1 VRIAQLAPVT
11 ESVPPQRYGGTERV
25 VAVLTDALVRR
36 GHEVTLFA
44 SGDSQTSARLVPVVP
59 QATRLAGIPD
69 ARPADLLALAGAYDR
84 AAAFDVIHSHLDYPT
99 LPFAQQSRTPT
110 VVTCHGRL
118 DLLHIHPL
126 FETLRAAHLVSISDN
141 QRRLLP
147 HWHWARTVY
156 NGIDLDNYTFHP
168 RHGDYLAFLGRITP
182 EKGIEDAVEVARL
195 AGVPLK
201 VAAKVDPTDEAYYQA
216 VARPL
221 FERQGVEYLGE
232 ITEREKD
239 SFLGQA
245 LALLFPIRWPE
256 PFGLVMV
263 EALATGTP
271 VIAGRFGSVPE
282 IVEDGVTGFIGDSL
296 EEMALAVRR
305 LGELD
310 RAACRR
316 RVEQRFSAEQM
327 AAGYERIYQNVL
339 RADAVPAPI
348 EAIADTVPD
357 RQLIDK
363 PVADRRNGYAAAAP
377 ATTDHGSPT

>member
-1 VRIAQLAPVT
+1 VT

-25 VAVLTDALVRR
+25 VATLTDALVRR

-44 SGDSQTSARLVPVVP
+44 SGDSPTSARLVPIVP
-59 QATRLAGIPD
+59 QATRLAGIRD
-69 ARPADLLALAGAYDR
+69 ARPAELLTLACAYDR
-84 AAAFDVIHSHLDYPT
+84 ADEFDVIHSHLDYPT
-99 LPFAQQSRTPT
+99 LPFAQNSTTPT

-118 DLLHIHPL
+118 DLLHIHPI
-126 FETLRAAHLVSISDN
+126 FETLRAAQLVSISDN

-147 HWHWARTVY
+147 HWHWAGTVY
-156 NGIDLDNYTFHP
+156 NGIDLEHFTFHP

-201 VAAKVDPTDEAYYQA
+201 VAAKVDPTDEAYYRE
-216 VARPL
+216 VVRPL
-221 FERQGVEYLGE
+221 FAKAGVEYLGE

-256 PFGLVMV
+256 PFGMVMA

-271 VIAGRFGSVPE
+271 VVAGRFGSVPE

-296 EEMALAVRR
+296 EEMALAIRR

-310 RAACRR
+310 RAACRQR
-316 RVEQRFSAEQM
+316 AETRFSAAHM
-327 AAGYERIYQNVL
+327 AEGYERIYQAVCQT
-339 RADAVPAPI
+339 DAAQGAGGPVVDAMPGRMRVDVPLAG
-348 EAIADTVPD
+348 
-357 RQLIDK
+357 
-363 PVADRRNGYAAAAP
+363 RRNGHGAP
-377 ATTDHGSPT
+377 ATSATNHGPSV